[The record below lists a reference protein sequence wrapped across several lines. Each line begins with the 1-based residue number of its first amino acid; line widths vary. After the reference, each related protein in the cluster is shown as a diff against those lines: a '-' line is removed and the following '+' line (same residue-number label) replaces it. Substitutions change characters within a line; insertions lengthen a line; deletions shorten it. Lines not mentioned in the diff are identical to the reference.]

1 MSPLAAAILGL
12 VQALT
17 EFLPVSSSGHLVIA
31 QALLGVKTEGGAAFE
46 VAVHFGTLL
55 SVALLFRRDLLA
67 LAASALGACR
77 AIAALRRPGRLRAAW
92 QTDPQLRLL
101 AALAVGC
108 VPAGVVG
115 ILFKDQLEAA
125 FGSVKLVGAALLF
138 TGVVLLL
145 TRLAPKGDKAVGLG
159 AAALIGV
166 AQAVAIL
173 PGISRAGSTIATAL
187 FLKVEPEAAAR
198 FSFLMSLPV
207 VAGATLLKARDL
219 LHAPPGAEAVTAMA
233 IGAAVSFTFGMLA
246 LWLIMAVVRRGWFA
260 HFGWYCL
267 AVGGVALALA

>member
-1 MSPLAAAILGL
+1 MSPLEAAVLGI

-17 EFLPVSSSGHLVIA
+17 EFLPVSSSGHLVLA
-31 QALLGVKTEGGAAFE
+31 QALLGIQDEGGAAFE

-55 SVALLFRRDLLA
+55 SVLLLFRREV
-67 LAASALGACR
+67 ASLFATAFGV
-77 AIAALRRPGRLRAAW
+77 LRRPTGLRARFA
-92 QTDPQLRLL
+92 QDPNLRLL
-101 AALAVGC
+101 VAILVGC

-115 ILFKDQLEAA
+115 VLFKSQLEAA
-125 FGSVKLVGAALLF
+125 FDHPRLVGAGLLV

-145 TRLAPKGDKAVGLG
+145 TLRAPRGDRPVGLR
-159 AAALIGV
+159 AAVIIGL

-187 FLKVEPEAAAR
+187 FLRVEREAAAR
-198 FSFLMSLPV
+198 YSFLLSLPV

-219 LHAPPGAEAVTAMA
+219 VAVPPSGEALVAMGV
-233 IGAAVSFTFGMLA
+233 GAAVSFVAGLFA
-246 LWLIMAVVRRGWFA
+246 LWLILAVVRRGWFA

-267 AVGGVALALA
+267 VAGGLALALV